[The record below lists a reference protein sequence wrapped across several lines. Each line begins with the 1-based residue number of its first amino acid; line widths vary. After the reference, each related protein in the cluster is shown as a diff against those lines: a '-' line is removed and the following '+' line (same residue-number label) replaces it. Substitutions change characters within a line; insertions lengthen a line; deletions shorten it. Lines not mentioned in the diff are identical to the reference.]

1 MPKKPQ
7 LSPHKCKTVNY
18 GSIFE
23 IAQEE
28 DSSKPLNDEGIRRVQ
43 KVVRV
48 LLWVGRAV
56 NNKLLVA
63 LSAIGS
69 QKASATE
76 ETNKAI
82 NHLLDYCTTCPDDGI
97 LYPASDMILAGNS
110 DAGFNNKTKVRSS
123 AGAHIFL
130 SEHESIPRWNG
141 PVLTIGMKY
150 AVSSAVEAE
159 MTALFHTAKEMIPLR
174 HTLTEMGRKQPPLPV
189 QSNNSTAVGMTNCT
203 LIPRISKYWD
213 LRLNWLRYR
222 EVQDQF

>member
-82 NHLLDYCTTCPDDGI
+82 YHLLDYCTTCPDDGI

-110 DAGFNNKTKVRSS
+110 DAGFNNKTKARSRS
-123 AGAHIFL
+123 RAHIFL

-141 PVLTIGMKY
+141 PVLTIAKMMMYVVSLAEEADMKD
-150 AVSSAVEAE
+150 
-159 MTALFHTAKEMIPLR
+159 LFLKAKEMVPLR

-213 LRLNWLRYR
+213 LHLNWLRCI
-222 EVQDQF
+222 ES